1 MSEADTPAWPETP
14 DISDRTEAVLD
25 LDDREAVLDAIDE
38 AWRELPRVSEGRL

>member
-1 MSEADTPAWPETP
+1 MSEANSPAWRETP
-14 DISDRTEAVLD
+14 DLTDRTDAVLD